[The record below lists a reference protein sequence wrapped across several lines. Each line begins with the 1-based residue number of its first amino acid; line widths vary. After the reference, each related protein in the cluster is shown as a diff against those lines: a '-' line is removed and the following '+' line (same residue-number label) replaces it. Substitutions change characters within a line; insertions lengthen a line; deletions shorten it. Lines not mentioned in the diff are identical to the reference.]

1 MGGLVLHILFII
13 DPIQNLTAYKDSSVA
28 MMRALLARGH
38 KLSYCLQGDL
48 YILNGKVLTSAQAF
62 SIPEDADLHQPDWY
76 RIDGDAQDYLLS
88 DFDAVLMR
96 KDPPFDLEYLYSTHL
111 FDLAEEQGARIFNS
125 GLGLRN
131 HPEKLAIAEFPDY
144 TAPTLVSRSMSRLRA
159 FYEEHGD
166 IVVKPLD
173 GMGGTGIFRVK
184 PNDGNFAAMVEML
197 TVDGSQSI
205 MAQKFIPDITA
216 GDKRILIINGEP
228 IPYVLAR
235 IPKEGENRGNLA
247 AGGRGVAQPI
257 NDHDRAMARDIAKRL
272 AGKGLFLIG
281 LDVIGKNVTE
291 INVTSPTCFVE
302 ITEQTDFHVANHF
315 AEQLEKALQS

>member
-1 MGGLVLHILFII
+1 MHILFII
-13 DPIQNLTAYKDSSVA
+13 DPIENLNAYKDSSVA
-28 MMRALLARGH
+28 IMRALLARGH
-38 KLSYCLQGDL
+38 KLSSCLQGDL
-48 YILNGKVLTSAQAF
+48 YIINGKVLTSAQAF
-62 SIPEDADLHQPDWY
+62 SISEQANLNGANWY
-76 RIDGDAQDYLLS
+76 QIEGEQQDFSLN

-111 FDLAEEQGARIFNS
+111 FDLAAEQGARIFNTGS
-125 GLGLRN
+125 GLRN
-131 HPEKLAIAEFPDY
+131 HPEKLAIAEFPEY

-159 FYEEHGD
+159 FYDEHND
-166 IVVKPLD
+166 IVIKPLD

-197 TVDGSQSI
+197 TDYGTQNI

-257 NDHDRAMARDIAKRL
+257 SEHDRTMARDIAKRL
-272 AGKGLFLIG
+272 AGRGLFLIG
-281 LDVIGKNVTE
+281 LDVIGKNITE

-315 AEQLEKALQS
+315 VEQLEKVLQS

>member
-1 MGGLVLHILFII
+1 MHILFII
-13 DPIQNLTAYKDSSVA
+13 DPIENLNAYKDSSVA
-28 MMRALLARGH
+28 IMRALLARGH

-48 YILNGKVLTSAQAF
+48 YIINGKVLTSAQAF
-62 SIPEDADLHQPDWY
+62 SISEQANLNGANWY
-76 RIDGDAQDYLLS
+76 QIEGEQQDFSLN

-111 FDLAEEQGARIFNS
+111 FDLAAEQGARIFNTGS
-125 GLGLRN
+125 GLRN
-131 HPEKLAIAEFPDY
+131 HPEKLAITEFPEY

-159 FYEEHGD
+159 FYDEHND
-166 IVVKPLD
+166 IVIKPLD

-197 TVDGSQSI
+197 TDYGTQNI

-235 IPKEGENRGNLA
+235 IPKEGENRANLA

-257 NDHDRAMARDIAKRL
+257 SEHDRTMARDIAKRL
-272 AGKGLFLIG
+272 AGRGLFLIG
-281 LDVIGKNVTE
+281 LDVIGKNITE

-315 AEQLEKALQS
+315 VEQLEKVLQS

>member
-1 MGGLVLHILFII
+1 MHILFII
-13 DPIQNLTAYKDSSVA
+13 DPIQSLVAYKDSSVA
-28 MMRALLARGH
+28 MMRALAARGH
-38 KLSYCLQGDL
+38 KLSYCLQSDL
-48 YILNGKVLTSAQAF
+48 FILNGKVSTSAQAF
-62 SIPEDADLHQPDWY
+62 SLVEQADLHQAEWY
-76 RIDGDAQDYLLS
+76 QIEGEPQDVSLS
-88 DFDAVLMR
+88 AFDAVLMR

-111 FDLAEEQGARIFNS
+111 FDLAEKQGARIFNS

-131 HPEKLAIAEFPDY
+131 HPEKLAIAEFPEY
-144 TAPTLVSRSMSRLRA
+144 TAPTLVSRSMPRLRA

-184 PNDGNFAAMVEML
+184 PNDGNFSAMVEML
-197 TVDGSQSI
+197 TVNGTQTI

-257 NDHDRAMARDIAKRL
+257 TEHDRAMARDIAKRL
-272 AGKGLFLIG
+272 EGRGLFLIG

-315 AEQLEKALQS
+315 VEQLEKVIQS

>member
-1 MGGLVLHILFII
+1 MHILFII
-13 DPIQNLTAYKDSSVA
+13 DPIENLNAYKDSSVA
-28 MMRALLARGH
+28 IMRALLARGH

-48 YILNGKVLTSAQAF
+48 YIINGKVLTSAQAF
-62 SIPEDADLHQPDWY
+62 SIPEQANLHGANWY
-76 RIDGDAQDYLLS
+76 HIEGEQQDFLLN

-111 FDLAEEQGARIFNS
+111 FDLAAEQGARIFNTGS
-125 GLGLRN
+125 GLRN
-131 HPEKLAIAEFPDY
+131 HPEKLAIAEFPEY

-159 FYEEHGD
+159 FYDEHND
-166 IVVKPLD
+166 IVIKPLD

-197 TVDGSQSI
+197 TGYGTQNI

-257 NDHDRAMARDIAKRL
+257 NEHDRTMARDIAKRL
-272 AGKGLFLIG
+272 AGRGLFLIG
-281 LDVIGKNVTE
+281 LDVIGKNITE

-315 AEQLEKALQS
+315 VEQLEKVLQS

>member
-1 MGGLVLHILFII
+1 MHILFII
-13 DPIQNLTAYKDSSVA
+13 DPIENLNAYKDSSVA
-28 MMRALLARGH
+28 IMRALLARGH

-48 YILNGKVLTSAQAF
+48 YIINGKVLTSAQAF
-62 SIPEDADLHQPDWY
+62 SISEQANLNGANWY
-76 RIDGDAQDYLLS
+76 QIEGEQQDFSLN

-111 FDLAEEQGARIFNS
+111 FDLAAEQGARIFNTGS
-125 GLGLRN
+125 GLRN
-131 HPEKLAIAEFPDY
+131 HPEKLAITEFPEY

-159 FYEEHGD
+159 FYDEHND
-166 IVVKPLD
+166 IVIKPLD

-197 TVDGSQSI
+197 TDYGTQNI

-257 NDHDRAMARDIAKRL
+257 SEHDRTMARDIAKRL
-272 AGKGLFLIG
+272 AGRGLFLIG
-281 LDVIGKNVTE
+281 LDVIGKNITE

-315 AEQLEKALQS
+315 VEQLEKVLQS

>member
-1 MGGLVLHILFII
+1 MHILFII
-13 DPIQNLTAYKDSSVA
+13 DPIESLSAYKDSSVA

-38 KLSYCLQGDL
+38 QLSYCLQGDL
-48 YILNGKVLTSAQAF
+48 YILNGQVLTSAQAF
-62 SIPEDADLHQPDWY
+62 DIPADADLHQPNWWQIKGQ
-76 RIDGDAQDYLLS
+76 RQDFSLS
-88 DFDAVLMR
+88 EFDAVLMR

-111 FDLAEEQGARIFNS
+111 FDLAEKQGARILNS
-125 GLGLRN
+125 GIALRN
-131 HPEKLAIAEFPDY
+131 HPEKLAIAEFPEY

-159 FYEEHGD
+159 FYDEHQD
-166 IVVKPLD
+166 IVIKPLD

-184 PNDGNFAAMVEML
+184 PNDGNFSAMVEML
-197 TVDGSQSI
+197 TSYGTQSI

-247 AGGRGVAQPI
+247 AGGRGVAQAI
-257 NDHDRAMARDIAKRL
+257 SEHDRAMAKAIADRL
-272 AGKGLFLIG
+272 AGRGLFLIG
-281 LDVIGKNVTE
+281 LDVIGKYITE

-302 ITEQTDFHVANHF
+302 ISEQTDFHVGNYF
-315 AEQLEKALQS
+315 AEQLEKLLEA